1 MADSKQA
8 MGEQKRSLCFPCAI
22 RENRQNCPAKPQFPD
37 QNRSSRAD
45 ERISGKLILRERN
58 SMRTASVVLLLF
70 SSAGLGTPPALS
82 QAGAGEPF
90 DTIIVNGH
98 IIDGTGSPWYSG
110 QIGIRSGH
118 IAAIGNL
125 ENDPRKQAGTKIIDA
140 AGRVV
145 APGFI
150 DMLGQSEM
158 TILVDP
164 RLPSK
169 IYQGITTEIT
179 GEGNSAA
186 PLNDAIIASDHG
198 GYDHYKINPDWR
210 TLREYF
216 ARLEKQGMGINLAT
230 YVGATQVRRMV
241 LGDDDKQPTPE
252 QLEQMKQL
260 VRDAMKDGAVGVS
273 TSLEYAPAPFAKTDE
288 LIALAG
294 DAAKFGGIYA
304 THMRNESDS
313 VLEAID
319 EALRIGHEAHIPVE
333 IWHIKVAGKANWG
346 RMPEVVAKI
355 NAARAAGADVSAD
368 TYAYTA
374 WFNDFSAF
382 IPAWAHDG
390 GTAKLVER
398 LKDPATR
405 DRIRKEMLTPS
416 KDWDNEWQEIPG
428 PDAIMIG
435 AVVNPTLLPMQGKRL
450 SEIAK
455 LWNKDPIDTLFDFL
469 IEDPDSSVAVFG
481 MSQPD
486 VTLALQQPWVAIDN
500 DSEGT
505 SPEGLLGQAH
515 PHPRA
520 YGTLPRILRKY
531 VREDKALTLEDAI
544 RKFSALP
551 AQRMRL
557 TDRGVLKAGMWADVV
572 IFDPATVRDRATF
585 DNPNQLSEG
594 MDYVLVNGVP
604 VIEGGKMTGALP
616 GKVLRGPGYV
626 P

>member
-1 MADSKQA
+1 MKSDF
-8 MGEQKRSLCFPCAI
+8 RLH
-22 RENRQNCPAKPQFPD
+22 
-37 QNRSSRAD
+37 RAVL
-45 ERISGKLILRERN
+45 RLILL
-58 SMRTASVVLLLF
+58 ASSCTLL
-70 SSAGLGTPPALS
+70 AQTVAPTP
-82 QAGAGEPF
+82 GF
-90 DTIIVNGH
+90 DLVITNGH

-110 QIGIRSGH
+110 DVGIRDGR

-125 ENDPRKQAGTKIIDA
+125 AAAPRKRTIDA
-140 AGRVV
+140 AGKVV

-150 DMLGQSEM
+150 DLLGQSEM

-179 GEGNSAA
+179 GEGDSIA
-186 PLNDAIIASDHG
+186 PLTDALIQSG
-198 GYDHYKINPDWR
+198 RSGYDHYKITPDWR
-210 TLREYF
+210 TFRQYF
-216 ARLEKQGMGINLAT
+216 ARLEKQGMGINLAS
-230 YVGATQVRRMV
+230 YVGATTVRTIV
-241 LGDDDKQPTPE
+241 LGEENKQPTAE
-252 QLEQMKQL
+252 QLEQMKAL

-273 TSLEYAPAPFAKTDE
+273 TALEYAPAPYAKTEE
-288 LIALAG
+288 LIALATEAG
-294 DAAKFGGIYA
+294 KFGGIYS

-313 VLEAID
+313 VLDSID
-319 EALRIGHEAHIPVE
+319 EALRIGREARVPVE
-333 IWHIKVAGKANWG
+333 IWHIKVAGKNNWG

-355 NAARAAGADVSAD
+355 NAARAAGADVTAD

-374 WFNDFSAF
+374 WYNDFSAF
-382 IPAWAHDG
+382 IPAWAHEG
-390 GTAKLVER
+390 GSAKLVER

-405 DRIRKEMLTPS
+405 ERIRKDMLTPS

-428 PDAIMIG
+428 PEAVMIG
-435 AVVNPTLLPMQGKRL
+435 VAQNPKLVPLQGKRL

-455 LWNKDPIDTLFDFL
+455 LWNKEPMDALFDFL
-469 IEDPDSSVAVFG
+469 IEDPFADVAVFG

-500 DSEGT
+500 DSSGT
-505 SPEGLLGQAH
+505 SPAGILGQEH

-520 YGTLPRILRKY
+520 YGTFPRILRKY

-551 AQRMRL
+551 AQRLRL

-572 IFDPATVRDRATF
+572 VFDAATVRDLATF

-594 MDYVLVNGVP
+594 MEYVLVNGAP
-604 VIEGGKMTGALP
+604 VIEQGKMTGTLP
-616 GKVLRGPGYV
+616 GKVLRGPGYQ

>member
-1 MADSKQA
+1 MNKNIHITLPPAI
-8 MGEQKRSLCFPCAI
+8 SL
-22 RENRQNCPAKPQFPD
+22 
-37 QNRSSRAD
+37 
-45 ERISGKLILRERN
+45 
-58 SMRTASVVLLLF
+58 VVLLAFLLLT
-70 SSAGLGTPPALS
+70 SLAPA
-82 QAGAGEPF
+82 QNPAF
-90 DTIIVNGH
+90 DLVITHGH

-110 QIGIRSGH
+110 DLGIRDGK

-125 ENDPRKQAGTKIIDA
+125 SAAPRKRTIDA
-140 AGRVV
+140 AGKVV

-150 DMLGQSEM
+150 DMLGQSEL

-169 IYQGITTEIT
+169 IFQGITSEIT
-179 GEGNSAA
+179 GEGNSIA
-186 PLNDAIIASDHG
+186 PLNDAIIQSDRS
-198 GYDHYKINPDWR
+198 GYDHYKITPDWR
-210 TLREYF
+210 TFRQYF
-216 ARLEKQGMGINLAT
+216 ARLEKQGMGINVAD

-241 LGDDDKQPTPE
+241 LGDDDKQPTPAE
-252 QLEQMKQL
+252 LVEMQSL

-273 TSLEYAPAPFAKTDE
+273 TALEYAPAPYAKTEE
-288 LIALAG
+288 LIALAAEAG
-294 DAAKFGGIYA
+294 KLGGIYS

-319 EALRIGHEAHIPVE
+319 EALRIGREARIPVE
-333 IWHIKVAGKANWG
+333 IWHLKVAGKNNWG

-374 WFNDFSAF
+374 WYNDFSAF
-382 IPAWAHDG
+382 VPSWAHDG
-390 GTAKLVER
+390 GTAKLIAR
-398 LKDPATR
+398 LEDPATR
-405 DRIRKEMLTPS
+405 EKIRKDMLTPS

-428 PDAIMIG
+428 PEAIMIG
-435 AVVNPTLLPMQGKRL
+435 AVENKAMLPLQGKRL

-455 LWNKDPIDTLFDFL
+455 LWNKDPMDALFDFL
-469 IEDPDSSVAVFG
+469 VADPTTGVAVFG

-505 SPEGLLGQAH
+505 SPDGILGQAH

-520 YGTLPRILRKY
+520 YGTFPRILAKY
-531 VREDKALTLEDAI
+531 VREEKALTLEDAI

-551 AQRMRL
+551 AQRLRL

-572 IFDPATVRDRATF
+572 VFDAATVHDRATF

-594 MDYVLVNGVP
+594 MDYVLINGVP
-604 VIEGGKMTGALP
+604 VIDGGKMTGALP

-626 P
+626 R

>member
-1 MADSKQA
+1 MKAKS
-8 MGEQKRSLCFPCAI
+8 GLC
-22 RENRQNCPAKPQFPD
+22 Q
-37 QNRSSRAD
+37 
-45 ERISGKLILRERN
+45 ILLAL
-58 SMRTASVVLLLF
+58 MLMSVVPL
-70 SSAGLGTPPALS
+70 T
-82 QAGAGEPF
+82 QAQASPF
-90 DTIIVNGH
+90 DLVITDGH

-110 QIGIRSGH
+110 DIGIRDGK
-118 IAAIGNL
+118 ITAIGNL
-125 ENDPRKQAGTKIIDA
+125 ATAARKRTIDA
-140 AGRVV
+140 AGKVV

-150 DMLGQSEM
+150 DMLGQSEL

-169 IYQGITTEIT
+169 IYQGITSEIT
-179 GEGNSAA
+179 GEGSSIA
-186 PLNDAIIASDHG
+186 PLNDAIVQSDRR
-198 GYDHYKINPDWR
+198 GYEHYKITPDWR
-210 TLREYF
+210 TLRQYF

-241 LGDDDKQPTPE
+241 LGDDDKQPTLA
-252 QLEQMKQL
+252 QLDQMKAL
-260 VRDAMKDGAVGVS
+260 ARDAMRDGAVGVS
-273 TSLEYAPAPFAKTDE
+273 TSLEYAPAPYAKTDE
-288 LIALAG
+288 LIALATE
-294 DAAKFGGIYA
+294 ASKSGGIYA
-304 THMRNESDS
+304 THIRDESNS

-319 EALRIGHEAHIPVE
+319 EALRIGREAHIPVE

-346 RMPEVVAKI
+346 RMQEVVAKI

-374 WFNDFSAF
+374 WYNDFSAF
-382 IPAWAHDG
+382 IPPWAHDG
-390 GTAKLVER
+390 GTEKLVAR

-405 DRIRKEMLTPS
+405 ERIRNEMLTPS
-416 KDWDNEWQEIPG
+416 EAWDNEWQEIPG

-435 AVVNPTLLPMQGKRL
+435 AVENDKLLPLQGKRL

-455 LWNKDPIDTLFDFL
+455 LWNKDPLDALFDFL
-469 IEDPDSSVAVFG
+469 IQDPSTGVAVFG

-486 VTLALQQPWVAIDN
+486 VTLALQQPWVSIDN

-520 YGTLPRILRKY
+520 YGTFPRVLSKY
-531 VREDKALTLEDAI
+531 VRQDKTLTLEDAI

-572 IFDPATVRDRATF
+572 IFDPAAVRDRATF

-594 MDYVLVNGVP
+594 MEYVLVNGVP
-604 VIEGGKMTGALP
+604 VIDQGKMTGTLP

>member
-1 MADSKQA
+1 MNNRIQTILSA
-8 MGEQKRSLCFPCAI
+8 AI
-22 RENRQNCPAKPQFPD
+22 RIPIFLAFL
-37 QNRSSRAD
+37 
-45 ERISGKLILRERN
+45 LI
-58 SMRTASVVLLLF
+58 TAL
-70 SSAGLGTPPALS
+70 AIAQTPS
-82 QAGAGEPF
+82 F
-90 DTIIVNGH
+90 DLVITNGH
-98 IIDGTGSPWYSG
+98 IVDGTGSPWYSG
-110 QIGIRSGH
+110 DVGIRGGK

-125 ENDPRKQAGTKIIDA
+125 SAAPRKRTIDA
-140 AGRVV
+140 AGKVV

-150 DMLGQSEM
+150 DMLGQSEL

-169 IYQGITTEIT
+169 TYQGITSEIT
-179 GEGNSAA
+179 GEGGSIA
-186 PLNDAIIASDHG
+186 PLNDAIIQADRQ
-198 GYDHYKINPDWR
+198 GYEHFKINPDWR
-210 TLREYF
+210 TFRQYF
-216 ARLEKQGMGINLAT
+216 TRLEKQGLGINLAS

-241 LGDDDKQPTPE
+241 LGDDDKQPTWE
-252 QLEQMKQL
+252 QLERMKTL
-260 VRDAMKDGAVGVS
+260 VREAMKDGTVGVS
-273 TSLEYAPAPFAKTDE
+273 TSLEYAPAPYAKTEE
-288 LIALAG
+288 LIALATE
-294 DAAKFGGIYA
+294 ASKSGGIYA
-304 THMRNESDS
+304 THMRDESAS

-319 EALRIGHEAHIPVE
+319 EALRIGREAHIPVE
-333 IWHIKVAGKANWG
+333 IWHIKVAGKDNWG

-374 WFNDFSAF
+374 WYNGFSAF
-382 IPAWAHDG
+382 IPPWAHDG
-390 GTAKLVER
+390 GDAKLVER
-398 LKDPATR
+398 LKDPVTR
-405 DRIRKEMLTPS
+405 VRIRKAMLAPS
-416 KDWDNEWQEIPG
+416 KEWDNEWQEIPG

-435 AVVNPTLLPMQGKRL
+435 AIEKPALTPLLGKRL

-455 LWNKDPIDTLFDFL
+455 ASNKDPMDALFDIL
-469 IEDPDSSVAVFG
+469 TQDPSTEVAVFG

-505 SPEGLLGQAH
+505 SPDGILGQSH

-520 YGTLPRILRKY
+520 YGTFPRILAKY
-531 VREDKALTLEDAI
+531 VREEKVLTLEDAI

-557 TDRGVLKAGMWADVV
+557 TDRGVLKQGMWADVV

-604 VIEGGKMTGALP
+604 VIDQGKMTGALP
-616 GKVLRGPGYV
+616 GKVLRGAGYV